1 MRKYIIILFSL
12 FISSLFSQT
21 PSHIVSKKR
30 LLENLK
36 KLSEFGINKNNGND
50 RVAYSDFDI
59 QAREYIIEYLK
70 NLGLKVEVDYAA
82 NIIARKE
89 GANKKLKPIIFGSH
103 IDAVP
108 NGGHYDG
115 PLGVIGGI
123 EALETILDSKIITSH
138 PLELIIFTNEEGG
151 VFGSRAL
158 AGKLS
163 DNALEVKTAS
173 GFTNGE
179 GVDRLGGNQNRIFEV
194 AKSSNDYH
202 AFVELHIE
210 QGNILNKNNIDIGV
224 VTGIVGLKWW
234 DVTITGFANH
244 AGTTPMDERKD
255 PMITAAD
262 FILLVKRIITNVP
275 GSQVGT
281 VGKIEAYP
289 GAPNVIPGKVTLSL
303 EIRDLEE
310 SKIDFLFR
318 EIEKKA
324 KIIASNND
332 TTISFSSIDINA
344 SPALMNKQIQSL
356 IIDAANEL
364 NYSFKKMP
372 SGAGHD
378 AQDMAVIV
386 PSGMIFIPSVDG
398 ISHSPKE
405 FSSEE
410 AVYKGTNILLQTIL
424 KIDKERFNK

>member
-1 MRKYIIILFSL
+1 MKKYTIIFFLLFVYT
-12 FISSLFSQT
+12 LFSQK
-21 PSHIVSKKR
+21 PNYSVSKER
-30 LLENLK
+30 LLRNLK

-50 RVAYSDFDI
+50 RVAYSDYDI
-59 QAREYIIEYLK
+59 QAREYLKEYLK

-82 NIIARKE
+82 NIIARKG

-108 NGGHYDG
+108 NGGHFDG
-115 PLGVIGGI
+115 PLGVIAGI
-123 EALETILDSKIITSH
+123 EALETIFDNKIITSH

-158 AGKLS
+158 AGKLNN
-163 DNALEVKTAS
+163 DALGVKTAS
-173 GFTNGE
+173 GYTNGE
-179 GVDRLGGNQNRIFEV
+179 GVDRLGGNQKRIFEV
-194 AKSSNDYH
+194 IKSSDDYH

-210 QGNILNKNNIDIGV
+210 QGNILNKSNVDIGV

-234 DVTITGFANH
+234 NVVIEGFANH

-262 FILLVKRIITNVP
+262 FILLVRKVISELP
-275 GSQVGT
+275 GNQVGT

-289 GAPNVIPGKVTLSL
+289 GAPNVIPGKVRLSL
-303 EIRDLEE
+303 EIRDLDEN
-310 SKIDFLFR
+310 KIDFLFS

-324 KIIASNND
+324 KMVASKNE

-356 IIDAANEL
+356 IIDSANQL

-378 AQDMAVIV
+378 AQDMAIIV
-386 PSGMIFIPSVDG
+386 PSGMIFIPSIDG

-405 FSSEE
+405 LSSDED
-410 AVYKGTNILLQTIL
+410 VYKGANVLLNTIL
-424 KIDKERFNK
+424 KLDKEKF

>member
-1 MRKYIIILFSL
+1 MRKYIIIIFSL
-12 FISSLFSQT
+12 FIYSLFSQT
-21 PSHIVSKKR
+21 PSHTVSKKR

-59 QAREYIIEYLK
+59 QAREHIIEYLK

-163 DNALEVKTAS
+163 DDALEVKTAS

-194 AKSSNDYH
+194 TKSSNNYH

-234 DVTITGFANH
+234 EVTITGFANH

-262 FILLVKRIITNVP
+262 FILLVKSIITNVP

-289 GAPNVIPGKVTLSL
+289 GAPNVIPGKVKLSL
-303 EIRDLEE
+303 EIRDLKE

-332 TTISFSSIDINA
+332 STISFSSIDINA

-424 KIDKERFNK
+424 KIDKERF

>member
-21 PSHIVSKKR
+21 PSHTVSKKR

-59 QAREYIIEYLK
+59 QAREHIIEYLK

-163 DNALEVKTAS
+163 DDALEVKTAS

-202 AFVELHIE
+202 AFIELHIE

-262 FILLVKRIITNVP
+262 FILLVKSIITNVP

-281 VGKIEAYP
+281 VGKIKAYP

-324 KIIASNND
+324 KIVASNND

-424 KIDKERFNK
+424 KIDKERF

>member
-1 MRKYIIILFSL
+1 MKKYTIIFFLLFVYSL
-12 FISSLFSQT
+12 FGQKPNYT
-21 PSHIVSKKR
+21 VSKER
-30 LLENLK
+30 LLKNLK

-50 RVAYSDFDI
+50 RVAYSDYDI
-59 QAREYIIEYLK
+59 QAREYLKEYMK
-70 NLGLKVEVDYAA
+70 NLGLKVHVDYAA
-82 NIIARKE
+82 NIVARKE
-89 GANKKLKPIIFGSH
+89 GSNKKLRPIIFGSH

-115 PLGVIGGI
+115 ALGVISGI
-123 EALETILDSKIITSH
+123 ETLETILDNKIITSH

-158 AGKLS
+158 AGKLNN
-163 DNALEVKTAS
+163 DALEIKTAS
-173 GFTNGE
+173 GFTNSE
-179 GVDRLGGNQNRIFEV
+179 GVDRLGGNQKRIFEV
-194 AKSSNDYH
+194 TKSSNDYH

-255 PMITAAD
+255 PMIAAAD
-262 FILLVKRIITNVP
+262 FILLVKNIINEIP
-275 GSQVGT
+275 GNQVGT

-289 GAPNVIPGKVTLSL
+289 GAPNVIPGEVKLSL
-303 EIRDLEE
+303 EIRDLDE

-324 KIIASNND
+324 KIIASNNK

-378 AQDMAVIV
+378 AQDMAIIV

-405 FSSEE
+405 FSSDED
-410 AVYKGTNILLQTIL
+410 VYKGANILLNTIL
-424 KIDKERFNK
+424 KLDKKKF

>member
-1 MRKYIIILFSL
+1 MKKHIIIFFSL
-12 FISSLFSQT
+12 LVSSLFSQKPNYT
-21 PSHIVSKKR
+21 VSKER
-30 LLENLK
+30 LLRNLK
-36 KLSEFGINKNNGND
+36 KLSEFGINKNSGND
-50 RVAYSDFDI
+50 RVAYSDYDI
-59 QAREYIIEYLK
+59 QAREYLKEYMK
-70 NLGLKVEVDYAA
+70 NLGLKVHVDYAA
-82 NIIARKE
+82 NIVARKE
-89 GANKKLKPIIFGSH
+89 GSNKKLRPIIFGSH

-115 PLGVIGGI
+115 PLGVISGI
-123 EALETILDSKIITSH
+123 EALETILDNKIITSH

-158 AGKLS
+158 AGKLNN
-163 DNALEVKTAS
+163 DALKVKTAS
-173 GFTNGE
+173 GYTNGD
-179 GVDRLGGNQNRIFEV
+179 GVERLGGNQERIFEV
-194 AKSSNDYH
+194 TKSSNDYH
-202 AFVELHIE
+202 GFIELHIE

-244 AGTTPMDERKD
+244 AGTTPMNERKD
-255 PMITAAD
+255 PMITAAN
-262 FILLVKRIITNVP
+262 FILLVRKVISEIP
-275 GSQVGT
+275 GNQVGT
-281 VGKIEAYP
+281 VGKIEASP
-289 GAPNVIPGKVTLSL
+289 GAPNVIPGKVKLSL
-303 EIRDLEE
+303 EIRDLDEN
-310 SKIDFLFR
+310 KIDFLFS

-324 KIIASNND
+324 KMVASKNE

-356 IIDAANEL
+356 IIDSANQL

-378 AQDMAVIV
+378 AQDMAIIV

-405 FSSEE
+405 FSTDE
-410 AVYKGTNILLQTIL
+410 AVYKGANLLLNTIL
-424 KIDKERFNK
+424 KLDKVKF

>member
-1 MRKYIIILFSL
+1 MRKYITIFFSL
-12 FISSLFSQT
+12 LVSSLFSQKPNYT
-21 PSHIVSKKR
+21 VSKER
-30 LLENLK
+30 LLKNLK
-36 KLSEFGINKNNGND
+36 KLSVFGINKNNGND
-50 RVAYSDFDI
+50 RVAYSDYDV
-59 QAREYIIEYLK
+59 QAREYLKEYMK
-70 NLGLKVEVDYAA
+70 NLGLKVHVDYAA
-82 NIIARKE
+82 NIVARKE
-89 GANKKLKPIIFGSH
+89 GSNKKLRPIIFGSH

-115 PLGVIGGI
+115 PLGVISGI
-123 EALETILDSKIITSH
+123 EALETILDNKIITSH

-158 AGKLS
+158 AGKLNN
-163 DNALEVKTAS
+163 DALEIKTAS

-179 GVDRLGGNQNRIFEV
+179 GVDRLGGNQKRIFEV
-194 AKSSNDYH
+194 TKSSNDYH

-255 PMITAAD
+255 PMIAAAD
-262 FILLVKRIITNVP
+262 FILLVKNIINEIP
-275 GSQVGT
+275 GNQVGT

-289 GAPNVIPGKVTLSL
+289 GAPNVIPGEVKLSL
-303 EIRDLEE
+303 EIRDLDE

-324 KIIASNND
+324 KIIASNSE

-378 AQDMAVIV
+378 AQDMAIIV

-405 FSSEE
+405 FSSDED
-410 AVYKGTNILLQTIL
+410 VYKGANILLNTIL
-424 KIDKERFNK
+424 KLDKKKF

>member
-1 MRKYIIILFSL
+1 MTDLVEI
-12 FISSLFSQT
+12 
-21 PSHIVSKKR
+21 KR
-30 LLENLK
+30 
-36 KLSEFGINKNNGND
+36 EF
-50 RVAYSDFDI
+50 
-59 QAREYIIEYLK
+59 
-70 NLGLKVEVDYAA
+70 
-82 NIIARKE
+82 
-89 GANKKLKPIIFGSH
+89 
-103 IDAVP
+103 
-108 NGGHYDG
+108 
-115 PLGVIGGI
+115 
-123 EALETILDSKIITSH
+123 
-138 PLELIIFTNEEGG
+138 
-151 VFGSRAL
+151 
-158 AGKLS
+158 
-163 DNALEVKTAS
+163 
-173 GFTNGE
+173 
-179 GVDRLGGNQNRIFEV
+179 FEV
-194 AKSSNDYH
+194 TKSSNDYH

-255 PMITAAD
+255 PMIAAAD
-262 FILLVKRIITNVP
+262 FILLVKNIINEIP
-275 GSQVGT
+275 GNQVGT

-289 GAPNVIPGKVTLSL
+289 GAPNVIPGEVKLSL
-303 EIRDLEE
+303 EIRDLDE

-324 KIIASNND
+324 KIIASNNE

-378 AQDMAVIV
+378 AQDMAIIV

-405 FSSEE
+405 FSSDED
-410 AVYKGTNILLQTIL
+410 VYKGANILLNTIL
-424 KIDKERFNK
+424 KLDKKKF

>member
-1 MRKYIIILFSL
+1 MRKYITIFFSL
-12 FISSLFSQT
+12 LVSSLFSQKPNYT
-21 PSHIVSKKR
+21 VSKER
-30 LLENLK
+30 LLKNLK

-50 RVAYSDFDI
+50 RVAYSDYDV
-59 QAREYIIEYLK
+59 QAREYLKEYMK
-70 NLGLKVEVDYAA
+70 NLGLKVHVDYAA

-89 GANKKLKPIIFGSH
+89 GSNKKLRPIIFGSH

-115 PLGVIGGI
+115 PLGVISGI
-123 EALETILDSKIITSH
+123 EALETILDNKIITSH

-158 AGKLS
+158 AGKLNN
-163 DNALEVKTAS
+163 DALEIKTAS

-179 GVDRLGGNQNRIFEV
+179 GVDRLGGNQKRIFEV
-194 AKSSNDYH
+194 TKSSNDYH

-255 PMITAAD
+255 PMIAAAD
-262 FILLVKRIITNVP
+262 FILLVKKIINEIP
-275 GSQVGT
+275 GNQVGT

-289 GAPNVIPGKVTLSL
+289 GAPNVIPGEVKLSL
-303 EIRDLEE
+303 EIRDLDE

-324 KIIASNND
+324 KIIASNNE

-344 SPALMNKQIQSL
+344 SPALMNEQIQSL

-378 AQDMAVIV
+378 AQDMAIIV

-405 FSSEE
+405 FSSDED
-410 AVYKGTNILLQTIL
+410 VYKGANILLNTIIKL
-424 KIDKERFNK
+424 DKKKF

>member
-1 MRKYIIILFSL
+1 M
-12 FISSLFSQT
+12 
-21 PSHIVSKKR
+21 
-30 LLENLK
+30 
-36 KLSEFGINKNNGND
+36 FGINKNNGND
-50 RVAYSDFDI
+50 RVAYSDYDV
-59 QAREYIIEYLK
+59 QAREYLKEYME
-70 NLGLKVEVDYAA
+70 NLGLKVHVDYAA

-89 GANKKLKPIIFGSH
+89 GSNKKLRPIIFGSH

-115 PLGVIGGI
+115 PLGVISGI
-123 EALETILDSKIITSH
+123 EALETILDNKIITSH

-158 AGKLS
+158 AGKLNN
-163 DNALEVKTAS
+163 DALEIKTAS

-179 GVDRLGGNQNRIFEV
+179 GVDRLGGNQKRIFEV
-194 AKSSNDYH
+194 TKSSNDYH

-255 PMITAAD
+255 PMIAAAD
-262 FILLVKRIITNVP
+262 FILLVKNIINEIP
-275 GSQVGT
+275 GNQVGT

-289 GAPNVIPGKVTLSL
+289 GAPNVIPGEVKLSL
-303 EIRDLEE
+303 EIRDLDE

-324 KIIASNND
+324 KIIASNNE

-378 AQDMAVIV
+378 AQDMAIIV

-405 FSSEE
+405 FSSDED
-410 AVYKGTNILLQTIL
+410 VYKGANILLNTIL
-424 KIDKERFNK
+424 KLDKKKF

>member
-1 MRKYIIILFSL
+1 MKKYTIIFFLLFVY
-12 FISSLFSQT
+12 SLFSQK
-21 PSHIVSKKR
+21 PNYSVSKER
-30 LLENLK
+30 LLRNLK

-50 RVAYSDFDI
+50 RVAYSDYDI
-59 QAREYIIEYLK
+59 QAREYLKEYLK

-108 NGGHYDG
+108 NGGHFDG
-115 PLGVIGGI
+115 PLGVIAGI
-123 EALETILDSKIITSH
+123 EALETIFDNKIITSH

-158 AGKLS
+158 AGKLNN
-163 DNALEVKTAS
+163 DALGVKAAS
-173 GFTNGE
+173 GYTNGE
-179 GVDRLGGNQNRIFEV
+179 GVDRLGGNQKRIFEV
-194 AKSSNDYH
+194 IKSSDDYH

-210 QGNILNKNNIDIGV
+210 QGNILNKSNVDIGV

-234 DVTITGFANH
+234 DVVIEGFANH

-262 FILLVKRIITNVP
+262 FILLVREVISELP
-275 GSQVGT
+275 GNQVGT

-289 GAPNVIPGKVTLSL
+289 GAPNVIPGKVKLSL
-303 EIRDLEE
+303 EIRDLDEN
-310 SKIDFLFR
+310 KIDFLFS

-324 KIIASNND
+324 KMVASKNE

-356 IIDAANEL
+356 IIDSANQL

-378 AQDMAVIV
+378 AQDMAIIV
-386 PSGMIFIPSVDG
+386 PSGMIFIPSIDG

-405 FSSEE
+405 LSSDED
-410 AVYKGTNILLQTIL
+410 VYKGANVLLNTIL
-424 KIDKERFNK
+424 KLDKEKF

>member
-1 MRKYIIILFSL
+1 MKKYITIFFSL
-12 FISSLFSQT
+12 LVSSLFSQKPNYT
-21 PSHIVSKKR
+21 VSKER
-30 LLENLK
+30 LLKNLK
-36 KLSEFGINKNNGND
+36 KLSVFGINKNNGND
-50 RVAYSDFDI
+50 RVAYSDYDV
-59 QAREYIIEYLK
+59 QAREYLKEYMK
-70 NLGLKVEVDYAA
+70 NLGLKVHVDYAA

-89 GANKKLKPIIFGSH
+89 GSNKKLRPIIFGSH

-115 PLGVIGGI
+115 PLGVISGI
-123 EALETILDSKIITSH
+123 EALETILDNKIITSH

-158 AGKLS
+158 AGKLNN
-163 DNALEVKTAS
+163 DALEIKTAS

-179 GVDRLGGNQNRIFEV
+179 GVDRLGGNQKRIFEV
-194 AKSSNDYH
+194 TKSSNDYH

-255 PMITAAD
+255 PMIAAAD
-262 FILLVKRIITNVP
+262 FILLVKNIINEIP
-275 GSQVGT
+275 GNQVGT

-289 GAPNVIPGKVTLSL
+289 GAPNVIPGEVKLSL
-303 EIRDLEE
+303 EIRDLDE

-324 KIIASNND
+324 KIIASNNE

-378 AQDMAVIV
+378 AQDMAIIV

-405 FSSEE
+405 FSSDED
-410 AVYKGTNILLQTIL
+410 VYKGANILLNTIL
-424 KIDKERFNK
+424 KLDKKKF

>member
-1 MRKYIIILFSL
+1 MRKYITIFFSL
-12 FISSLFSQT
+12 LVSSLFSQKPNYT
-21 PSHIVSKKR
+21 VSKER
-30 LLENLK
+30 LLKNLK

-50 RVAYSDFDI
+50 RVAYSDYDI
-59 QAREYIIEYLK
+59 QAREYLKGYMK
-70 NLGLKVEVDYAA
+70 NLGLKVHVDYAA

-89 GANKKLKPIIFGSH
+89 GSNKKLRPIIFGSH

-115 PLGVIGGI
+115 PLGVISGI
-123 EALETILDSKIITSH
+123 EALETILDNKIITSH

-158 AGKLS
+158 AGKLNN
-163 DNALEVKTAS
+163 DALEIKTAS

-179 GVDRLGGNQNRIFEV
+179 GVDRLGGNQKRIFEV
-194 AKSSNDYH
+194 TKSSNDYH

-255 PMITAAD
+255 PMIAAAD
-262 FILLVKRIITNVP
+262 FILLVKNIINEIP
-275 GSQVGT
+275 GNQVGT

-289 GAPNVIPGKVTLSL
+289 GAPNVIPGEVKLSL
-303 EIRDLEE
+303 EIRDLDE

-324 KIIASNND
+324 KIIASNNE

-378 AQDMAVIV
+378 AQDMAIIV

-405 FSSEE
+405 FSSDED
-410 AVYKGTNILLQTIL
+410 VYKGANILLNTIL
-424 KIDKERFNK
+424 KLDKKKF

>member
-1 MRKYIIILFSL
+1 MKKFIIVVIAFMSNSIL
-12 FISSLFSQT
+12 SQGQKMT
-21 PSHIVSKKR
+21 VSKVRLSDNLKR
-30 LLENLK
+30 LK
-36 KLSEFGINKNNGND
+36 VYGINEMNGND
-50 RVAYSDFDI
+50 RVAYSDYDI
-59 QAREYIIEYLK
+59 QAREYLKSYLK
-70 NLGLKVEVDYAA
+70 NLGLSVEVDYAA

-89 GANKKLKPIIFGSH
+89 GTNKKLRPIAFGSH

-123 EALETILDSKIITSH
+123 EVLETIIEDKIINSH

-158 AGKLS
+158 AGKLNY
-163 DNALEVKTAS
+163 DALEVKTAS

-179 GVDRLGGNQNRIFEV
+179 GVDRLGGDQRKIFDV
-194 AKSSNDYH
+194 IKSSNDYH

-210 QGNILNKNNIDIGV
+210 QGNILNKNVVDIGV

-234 DVTITGFANH
+234 DVTIEGFANH
-244 AGTTPMDERKD
+244 AGTTPMGERKD

-262 FILLVKRIITNVP
+262 FILLVKNVINEIP
-275 GSQVGT
+275 GNQVGT
-281 VGKIEAYP
+281 VGKIEAFP
-289 GAPNVIPGKVTLSL
+289 GAPNVIPGKVKLSL
-303 EIRDLEE
+303 EIRDLDEN
-310 SKIDFLFR
+310 KIDFLFN
-318 EIEKKA
+318 EIRKRARIVALENET
-324 KIIASNND
+324 I
-332 TTISFSSIDINA
+332 ISFSSIEINA
-344 SPALMNKQIQSL
+344 SPALMDDKIQAL

-378 AQDMAVIV
+378 AQDMAIIV

-405 FSSEE
+405 FSSDE
-410 AVYKGTNILLQTIL
+410 AVYKGTNILLNTIL
-424 KIDKERFNK
+424 KLDKKKF

>member
-1 MRKYIIILFSL
+1 MRKYITIFFLL
-12 FISSLFSQT
+12 LVSSLFSQKPNYT
-21 PSHIVSKKR
+21 VSKER
-30 LLENLK
+30 LLKNLK
-36 KLSEFGINKNNGND
+36 KLSVFGINKNNGND
-50 RVAYSDFDI
+50 RVAYSDYDV
-59 QAREYIIEYLK
+59 QAREYLKEYMK
-70 NLGLKVEVDYAA
+70 NLGLKVHVDYAA

-89 GANKKLKPIIFGSH
+89 GSNKKLRPIIFGSH

-115 PLGVIGGI
+115 PLGVISGI
-123 EALETILDSKIITSH
+123 EALETILDNKIITSH

-158 AGKLS
+158 AGKLNN
-163 DNALEVKTAS
+163 DALEIKTAS

-179 GVDRLGGNQNRIFEV
+179 GVDRLGGNQKRIFEV
-194 AKSSNDYH
+194 TKSSNDYH

-255 PMITAAD
+255 PMIAAAD
-262 FILLVKRIITNVP
+262 FILLVKNIINEIP
-275 GSQVGT
+275 GNQVGT

-289 GAPNVIPGKVTLSL
+289 GAPNVIPGEVKLSL
-303 EIRDLEE
+303 EIRDLDE

-324 KIIASNND
+324 KIIASNNE

-378 AQDMAVIV
+378 AQDMAIIV

-405 FSSEE
+405 FSSDED
-410 AVYKGTNILLQTIL
+410 VYKGANILLNTIL
-424 KIDKERFNK
+424 KLDKKKF

>member
-1 MRKYIIILFSL
+1 MKKYTIIFFSL
-12 FISSLFSQT
+12 FVYSLFCQKPNYT
-21 PSHIVSKKR
+21 VSKER
-30 LLENLK
+30 LLKNLK

-50 RVAYSDFDI
+50 RVAFSDFDI
-59 QAREYIIEYLK
+59 QAREYLKEYMK
-70 NLGLKVEVDYAA
+70 NLGLKVHVDYAA

-89 GANKKLKPIIFGSH
+89 GSNKKLKPIIFGSH

-115 PLGVIGGI
+115 PLGVISGI
-123 EALETILDSKIITSH
+123 EALETILDNEIITSH
-138 PLELIIFTNEEGG
+138 PLELIVFTNEEGG

-158 AGKLS
+158 AGKLNN
-163 DNALEVKTAS
+163 DALEIKTAS

-179 GVDRLGGNQNRIFEV
+179 GVDRLGGNQKRIFEV
-194 AKSSNDYH
+194 TKSSNDYH

-255 PMITAAD
+255 PMIAAAD
-262 FILLVKRIITNVP
+262 FILLVKNIINEIP
-275 GSQVGT
+275 GNQVGT

-289 GAPNVIPGKVTLSL
+289 GAPNVIPGEVKLSL
-303 EIRDLEE
+303 EIRDLDE

-324 KIIASNND
+324 KIIASNNE

-378 AQDMAVIV
+378 AQDMAIIV

-405 FSSEE
+405 FSSDED
-410 AVYKGTNILLQTIL
+410 VYKGANILLNTIL
-424 KIDKERFNK
+424 KLDKKKF

>member
-1 MRKYIIILFSL
+1 MKKYTIIFFLLFVY
-12 FISSLFSQT
+12 SLFSQK
-21 PSHIVSKKR
+21 PNYSVSKER
-30 LLENLK
+30 LLRNLK

-50 RVAYSDFDI
+50 RVAYSDYDI
-59 QAREYIIEYLK
+59 QAREHLKEYLK

-108 NGGHYDG
+108 NGGHFDG
-115 PLGVIGGI
+115 PLGVIAGI
-123 EALETILDSKIITSH
+123 EALETIFDNKIITSH

-158 AGKLS
+158 AGKLNN
-163 DNALEVKTAS
+163 DALGVKTAS

-179 GVDRLGGNQNRIFEV
+179 GVDRLGGNQKRIFEV
-194 AKSSNDYH
+194 IKSSDDYH

-210 QGNILNKNNIDIGV
+210 QGNILNKSNVDIGV

-234 DVTITGFANH
+234 DVVIEGFANH

-262 FILLVKRIITNVP
+262 FILLVREVISELP
-275 GSQVGT
+275 GNQVGT

-289 GAPNVIPGKVTLSL
+289 GAPNVIPGKVKLSL
-303 EIRDLEE
+303 EIRDLDEN
-310 SKIDFLFR
+310 KIDFLFS

-324 KIIASNND
+324 KMVASKNE

-356 IIDAANEL
+356 IIDSANQL

-378 AQDMAVIV
+378 AQDMAIIV
-386 PSGMIFIPSVDG
+386 PSGMIFIPSIDG

-405 FSSEE
+405 LSSDED
-410 AVYKGTNILLQTIL
+410 VYKGANVLLNTIL
-424 KIDKERFNK
+424 KLDKEKF

>member
-1 MRKYIIILFSL
+1 MRKYITIFFSL
-12 FISSLFSQT
+12 LVSSLFSQKPNYT
-21 PSHIVSKKR
+21 VSKER
-30 LLENLK
+30 LLKNLK

-50 RVAYSDFDI
+50 RVAYSDYDI
-59 QAREYIIEYLK
+59 QAREYIKEYIK

-89 GANKKLKPIIFGSH
+89 GSNKKLKPIIFGSH

-123 EALETILDSKIITSH
+123 EALETILDNKIITSH

-158 AGKLS
+158 AGKLNT
-163 DNALEVKTAS
+163 DALEVKTAS

-179 GVDRLGGNQNRIFEV
+179 GVDRLGGNQKRIFEV
-194 AKSSNDYH
+194 TKSSNDYH

-210 QGNILNKNNIDIGV
+210 QGNILNKNHIDIGV

-255 PMITAAD
+255 PMIAAAD
-262 FILLVKRIITNVP
+262 FILLVKNIINEIP
-275 GSQVGT
+275 GNQVGT

-289 GAPNVIPGKVTLSL
+289 GAPNVIPGEVRLSL
-303 EIRDLEE
+303 EIRDLDE

-324 KIIASNND
+324 KIIASNNE

-378 AQDMAVIV
+378 AQDMAIIV

-405 FSSEE
+405 FSSDED
-410 AVYKGTNILLQTIL
+410 VYKGANILLNTIL
-424 KIDKERFNK
+424 KLDKKKF

>member
-1 MRKYIIILFSL
+1 MKKYTIIFFLLFVYSL
-12 FISSLFSQT
+12 FGQKPNYT
-21 PSHIVSKKR
+21 VSKER
-30 LLENLK
+30 LLKNLK

-50 RVAYSDFDI
+50 RVAYSDYDI
-59 QAREYIIEYLK
+59 QAREYLKEYMK
-70 NLGLKVEVDYAA
+70 NLGLKVHVDYAA
-82 NIIARKE
+82 NIVARKE
-89 GANKKLKPIIFGSH
+89 GSNKKLRPIIFGSH

-115 PLGVIGGI
+115 ALGVISGI
-123 EALETILDSKIITSH
+123 ETLETILDNKIITSH

-158 AGKLS
+158 AGKLNN
-163 DNALEVKTAS
+163 DALEIKTAS
-173 GFTNGE
+173 GFTNSE
-179 GVDRLGGNQNRIFEV
+179 GVDRLGGNQKRIFEV
-194 AKSSNDYH
+194 TKSSNDYH

-255 PMITAAD
+255 PMIAAAD
-262 FILLVKRIITNVP
+262 FILLVKNIINEIP
-275 GSQVGT
+275 GNQVGT

-289 GAPNVIPGKVTLSL
+289 GAPNVIPGEVKLSL
-303 EIRDLEE
+303 EIRDLDE

-324 KIIASNND
+324 KIIASNNE

-378 AQDMAVIV
+378 AQDMAIIV

-405 FSSEE
+405 FSSDED
-410 AVYKGTNILLQTIL
+410 VYKGANILLNTIL
-424 KIDKERFNK
+424 KLDKKKF

>member
-1 MRKYIIILFSL
+1 MRKYIIIFFS
-12 FISSLFSQT
+12 FFVSSLFCQKPNYT
-21 PSHIVSKKR
+21 VSKER
-30 LLENLK
+30 LLKNLK

-50 RVAYSDFDI
+50 RVAYSDYDI
-59 QAREYIIEYLK
+59 QARKYIKEYMK
-70 NLGLKVEVDYAA
+70 NLGLKVKVDYAA
-82 NIIARKE
+82 NIVARKE
-89 GANKKLKPIIFGSH
+89 GANKKLKPIAFGSH

-123 EALETILDSKIITSH
+123 EALETILDNKIITSH

-158 AGKLS
+158 AGKLNN
-163 DNALEVKTAS
+163 DALEVKTAS

-179 GVDRLGGNQNRIFEV
+179 GVDRLGGDQRKVFDII
-194 AKSSNDYH
+194 KSSNDYH

-210 QGNILNKNNIDIGV
+210 QGNILNKSNIDIGV

-234 DVTITGFANH
+234 DVTIEGFANH
-244 AGTTPMDERKD
+244 AGTTPMDERID
-255 PMITAAD
+255 PMITAAN
-262 FILLVKRIITNVP
+262 FILLVKNIINETP
-275 GSQVGT
+275 GNQVGT
-281 VGKIEAYP
+281 VGKIEAFP
-289 GAPNVIPGKVTLSL
+289 GAPNVIPGRVKLSL
-303 EIRDLEE
+303 EIRDLDE
-310 SKIDFLFR
+310 SKIDFLFN
-318 EIEKKA
+318 EIEKEA
-324 KIIASNND
+324 KIIALENETS
-332 TTISFSSIDINA
+332 ISFSSININA
-344 SPALMNKQIQSL
+344 SPALMDNQIQTL

-378 AQDMAVIV
+378 AQDMAIIA

-405 FSSEE
+405 FSSDE
-410 AVYKGTNILLQTIL
+410 AVYKGTNILLNTIL
-424 KIDKERFNK
+424 KLDKEKL

>member
-1 MRKYIIILFSL
+1 MKKYTIIFFLLFVY
-12 FISSLFSQT
+12 SLFSQEPNYT
-21 PSHIVSKKR
+21 VSKER
-30 LLENLK
+30 LLKNLK
-36 KLSEFGINKNNGND
+36 KLSVFGINKNNGND
-50 RVAYSDFDI
+50 RVAYSDYDV
-59 QAREYIIEYLK
+59 QAREYLKEYME
-70 NLGLKVEVDYAA
+70 NLGLKVHVDYAA

-89 GANKKLKPIIFGSH
+89 GSNKKLRPIIFGSH

-115 PLGVIGGI
+115 PLGVISGI
-123 EALETILDSKIITSH
+123 EALETILDNKIITSH

-158 AGKLS
+158 AGKLNN
-163 DNALEVKTAS
+163 DVLEIKTAS

-179 GVDRLGGNQNRIFEV
+179 GVDRLGGNQKRIFEV
-194 AKSSNDYH
+194 TKSSNDYH

-244 AGTTPMDERKD
+244 AGTTPMGERKD
-255 PMITAAD
+255 PMIAAAD
-262 FILLVKRIITNVP
+262 FILLVKNIINEIP
-275 GSQVGT
+275 GNQVGT
-281 VGKIEAYP
+281 VGKIQAYP
-289 GAPNVIPGKVTLSL
+289 GAPNVIPGEVKLSL
-303 EIRDLEE
+303 EIRDLDE

-324 KIIASNND
+324 KIIASNNE

-378 AQDMAVIV
+378 AQDMAIIV

-405 FSSEE
+405 FSSDED
-410 AVYKGTNILLQTIL
+410 VYKGANILLNTIL
-424 KIDKERFNK
+424 KLDKKKF

>member
-1 MRKYIIILFSL
+1 MKKFIIVVIAFMGNSIL
-12 FISSLFSQT
+12 SQGQKMT
-21 PSHIVSKKR
+21 VSKVRLSDNLKR
-30 LLENLK
+30 LRVY
-36 KLSEFGINKNNGND
+36 GINEMNGND
-50 RVAYSDFDI
+50 RVAYSDYDI
-59 QAREYIIEYLK
+59 QAREYLKGYLK
-70 NLGLKVEVDYAA
+70 NLGLTVKVDYAA

-89 GANKKLKPIIFGSH
+89 GADKKLKPIIFGSH

-123 EALETILDSKIITSH
+123 EALETILDNKIITSH

-158 AGKLS
+158 AGKLN
-163 DNALEVKTAS
+163 DDALEVKTAS

-179 GVDRLGGNQNRIFEV
+179 GVDRLGGDQRKIFDV
-194 AKSSNDYH
+194 VKSSNDYH

-255 PMITAAD
+255 PMIAAAD
-262 FILLVKRIITNVP
+262 FILLVKNIINEIP
-275 GSQVGT
+275 GNQVGT
-281 VGKIEAYP
+281 VGKIEAFP
-289 GAPNVIPGKVTLSL
+289 GAPNVIPGKVKLSL
-303 EIRDLEE
+303 EIRDLDEN
-310 SKIDFLFR
+310 KIDFLFN
-318 EIEKKA
+318 EIEKRA
-324 KIIASNND
+324 KIIALENE
-332 TTISFSSIDINA
+332 TIISFSSIDINA
-344 SPALMNKQIQSL
+344 SPALMDDQIQAL

-378 AQDMAVIV
+378 AQDMAIIV

-405 FSSEE
+405 FSSDE
-410 AVYKGTNILLQTIL
+410 AVYKGTNILLNTIL
-424 KIDKERFNK
+424 KLDKEKF

>member
-1 MRKYIIILFSL
+1 MKKYTIIFFLLFVY
-12 FISSLFSQT
+12 SLFSQE
-21 PSHIVSKKR
+21 PNYSVSKER
-30 LLENLK
+30 LLRNLK

-50 RVAYSDFDI
+50 RVAYSDYDI
-59 QAREYIIEYLK
+59 QAREYLKEYLK

-108 NGGHYDG
+108 NGGHFDG
-115 PLGVIGGI
+115 PLGVIAGI

-158 AGKLS
+158 AGKLNN
-163 DNALEVKTAS
+163 DALGVKTAS
-173 GFTNGE
+173 GYTNGE
-179 GVDRLGGNQNRIFEV
+179 GVDRLGGNQKRIFEV
-194 AKSSNDYH
+194 IKSSDDYH

-210 QGNILNKNNIDIGV
+210 QGNILNKSNVDIGV

-234 DVTITGFANH
+234 DVVIEGFANH

-262 FILLVKRIITNVP
+262 FILLVRKVISELP
-275 GSQVGT
+275 GNQVGT

-289 GAPNVIPGKVTLSL
+289 GAPNVIPGKVRLSL
-303 EIRDLEE
+303 EIRDLDEN
-310 SKIDFLFR
+310 KIDFLFS

-324 KIIASNND
+324 KMVASKNE

-356 IIDAANEL
+356 IIDSANQL

-378 AQDMAVIV
+378 AQDMAIIV
-386 PSGMIFIPSVDG
+386 PSGMIFIPSIDG

-405 FSSEE
+405 LSSDED
-410 AVYKGTNILLQTIL
+410 VYKGANVLLNTIL
-424 KIDKERFNK
+424 KLDEEKF

>member
-1 MRKYIIILFSL
+1 MRKYIIIFFS
-12 FISSLFSQT
+12 FFVSSLFSQKPNYT
-21 PSHIVSKKR
+21 VSKER
-30 LLENLK
+30 LLRNLK

-50 RVAYSDFDI
+50 RVAYSDYDI
-59 QAREYIIEYLK
+59 QARGYLMEYMQ
-70 NLGLKVEVDYAA
+70 NLGLKVHVDYAA

-89 GANKKLKPIIFGSH
+89 GSNKKLRPIIFGSH

-115 PLGVIGGI
+115 PLGVISGI
-123 EALETILDSKIITSH
+123 EALETILDNKIITSH

-158 AGKLS
+158 AGKLNN
-163 DNALEVKTAS
+163 DALEIKTAS

-179 GVDRLGGNQNRIFEV
+179 GVDRLGGNQKRIFEV
-194 AKSSNDYH
+194 TKSSNDYH

-255 PMITAAD
+255 PMIAAAD
-262 FILLVKRIITNVP
+262 FILLVKNIINEIP
-275 GSQVGT
+275 GNQVGT

-289 GAPNVIPGKVTLSL
+289 GAPNVIPGEVKLSL
-303 EIRDLEE
+303 EIRDLDE

-324 KIIASNND
+324 KIIASNNE

-378 AQDMAVIV
+378 AQDMAIIV

-405 FSSEE
+405 FSSDED
-410 AVYKGTNILLQTIL
+410 VYKGANILLNTIL
-424 KIDKERFNK
+424 KLDKKKF

>member
-1 MRKYIIILFSL
+1 MRKYITIFFSL
-12 FISSLFSQT
+12 LVSSLFSQKPNYT
-21 PSHIVSKKR
+21 VSKER
-30 LLENLK
+30 LLKNLK
-36 KLSEFGINKNNGND
+36 KLSVFGINKNNGND
-50 RVAYSDFDI
+50 RVAYSDYDV
-59 QAREYIIEYLK
+59 QAREYLKEYMK
-70 NLGLKVEVDYAA
+70 NIGLKVHVDYAA

-89 GANKKLKPIIFGSH
+89 GSNKKLRPIIFGSH

-115 PLGVIGGI
+115 PLGVISGI
-123 EALETILDSKIITSH
+123 EALETILDNKIITSH
-138 PLELIIFTNEEGG
+138 PLELMIFTNEEGG

-158 AGKLS
+158 AGKLNN
-163 DNALEVKTAS
+163 DALEIKTAS

-179 GVDRLGGNQNRIFEV
+179 GVDRLGGNQKRIFEV
-194 AKSSNDYH
+194 TKSSNDYH

-255 PMITAAD
+255 PMIAAAD
-262 FILLVKRIITNVP
+262 FILLVKNIINEIP
-275 GSQVGT
+275 GNQVGT
-281 VGKIEAYP
+281 VGKIEAFP
-289 GAPNVIPGKVTLSL
+289 GAPNVIPGEVKLSL
-303 EIRDLEE
+303 EIRDLDE
-310 SKIDFLFR
+310 SKIDFLFT

-324 KIIASNND
+324 KIIASNNE

-378 AQDMAVIV
+378 AQDMAIIV

-405 FSSEE
+405 FSSDED
-410 AVYKGTNILLQTIL
+410 VYKGANILLNTIL
-424 KIDKERFNK
+424 KLDKKKF

>member
-1 MRKYIIILFSL
+1 MRKYITIFFSL
-12 FISSLFSQT
+12 LVSSLFSQKPNYT
-21 PSHIVSKKR
+21 VSKER
-30 LLENLK
+30 LLKNLK
-36 KLSEFGINKNNGND
+36 KLSVFGINKNNGND
-50 RVAYSDFDI
+50 RVAYSDYDV
-59 QAREYIIEYLK
+59 QAREYLKEYME
-70 NLGLKVEVDYAA
+70 NLGLKVHVDYAA

-89 GANKKLKPIIFGSH
+89 GSNKKLRPIIFGSH

-115 PLGVIGGI
+115 PLGVISGI
-123 EALETILDSKIITSH
+123 EALETILDNKIITSH

-158 AGKLS
+158 AGKLNN
-163 DNALEVKTAS
+163 DALEIKTAS

-179 GVDRLGGNQNRIFEV
+179 GVDRLGGNQKRIFEV
-194 AKSSNDYH
+194 TKSSNDYH

-255 PMITAAD
+255 PMIAAAD
-262 FILLVKRIITNVP
+262 FILLVKNIINEIP
-275 GSQVGT
+275 GNQVGT

-289 GAPNVIPGKVTLSL
+289 GAPNVIPGEVKLSL
-303 EIRDLEE
+303 EIRDLDE

-324 KIIASNND
+324 KIIASNNE

-378 AQDMAVIV
+378 AQDMAIIV

-405 FSSEE
+405 FSSDED
-410 AVYKGTNILLQTIL
+410 VYKGANILLNTIL
-424 KIDKERFNK
+424 KLDKKKF

>member
-1 MRKYIIILFSL
+1 MKKFIIVVIAFMGNSIL
-12 FISSLFSQT
+12 SQGQKMT
-21 PSHIVSKKR
+21 VSKVRLSDNLKR
-30 LLENLK
+30 LRVY
-36 KLSEFGINKNNGND
+36 GINEMNGND
-50 RVAYSDFDI
+50 RVAYSDYDI
-59 QAREYIIEYLK
+59 QAREYLKGYLK
-70 NLGLKVEVDYAA
+70 NLGLTVEVDYAA

-89 GANKKLKPIIFGSH
+89 GADKKLKPIIFGSH

-123 EALETILDSKIITSH
+123 EALETILDNKIITSH

-158 AGKLS
+158 AGKLN
-163 DNALEVKTAS
+163 DDALEVKTAS

-179 GVDRLGGNQNRIFEV
+179 GVDRLGGDQRKIFDV
-194 AKSSNDYH
+194 VKSSNDYH

-255 PMITAAD
+255 PMIAAAD
-262 FILLVKRIITNVP
+262 FILLVKNIINEIP
-275 GSQVGT
+275 GNQVGT
-281 VGKIEAYP
+281 VGKIEAFP
-289 GAPNVIPGKVTLSL
+289 GAPNVIPGKVKLSL
-303 EIRDLEE
+303 EIRDLDEN
-310 SKIDFLFR
+310 KIDFLFN
-318 EIEKKA
+318 EIEKRA
-324 KIIASNND
+324 KLIALENE
-332 TTISFSSIDINA
+332 TIISFSSIDINA
-344 SPALMNKQIQSL
+344 SPALMDDQIQAL

-378 AQDMAVIV
+378 AQDMAIIV

-405 FSSEE
+405 FSSDE
-410 AVYKGTNILLQTIL
+410 AVYKGTNILLNTIL
-424 KIDKERFNK
+424 KLDKEKF

>member
-1 MRKYIIILFSL
+1 MKKYTIIFFLLFVYSL
-12 FISSLFSQT
+12 FGQKPNYT
-21 PSHIVSKKR
+21 VSKER
-30 LLENLK
+30 LLKNLK

-50 RVAYSDFDI
+50 RVAYSDYDI
-59 QAREYIIEYLK
+59 QAREYLKKYMK
-70 NLGLKVEVDYAA
+70 NLGLKVHVDYAA
-82 NIIARKE
+82 NIVARKE
-89 GANKKLKPIIFGSH
+89 GSNKKLRPIIFGSH

-115 PLGVIGGI
+115 PLGVISGI
-123 EALETILDSKIITSH
+123 ETLETILDNKIITSH

-158 AGKLS
+158 AGKLNT
-163 DNALEVKTAS
+163 DALEIKTAS
-173 GFTNGE
+173 GFTNSE
-179 GVDRLGGNQNRIFEV
+179 GVDRLGGNQKRIFEV
-194 AKSSNDYH
+194 TKSSNDYH

-255 PMITAAD
+255 PMIAAAD
-262 FILLVKRIITNVP
+262 FILLVKNIINEIP
-275 GSQVGT
+275 GNQVGT

-289 GAPNVIPGKVTLSL
+289 GAPNVIPGEVKLSL
-303 EIRDLEE
+303 EIRDLDE

-324 KIIASNND
+324 KIIASNNK

-378 AQDMAVIV
+378 AQDMAIIV

-405 FSSEE
+405 FSSDED
-410 AVYKGTNILLQTIL
+410 VYKGANILLNTIL
-424 KIDKERFNK
+424 KLDKKKF

>member
-1 MRKYIIILFSL
+1 MRKYITIFFLL
-12 FISSLFSQT
+12 LVSSLFSQKPNYT
-21 PSHIVSKKR
+21 VSKER
-30 LLENLK
+30 LLKNLK
-36 KLSEFGINKNNGND
+36 KLSVFGINKNNGND
-50 RVAYSDFDI
+50 RVAFSDFDI
-59 QAREYIIEYLK
+59 QAREYLKEYMK
-70 NLGLKVEVDYAA
+70 NLGLKVHVDYAA

-89 GANKKLKPIIFGSH
+89 GSNKKLRPIIFGSH

-115 PLGVIGGI
+115 PLGVISGI
-123 EALETILDSKIITSH
+123 EALETILDNEIITSH
-138 PLELIIFTNEEGG
+138 PLELIVFTNEEGG

-158 AGKLS
+158 AGKLNN
-163 DNALEVKTAS
+163 DALEIKTAS

-179 GVDRLGGNQNRIFEV
+179 GVDRLGGNQKRIFEV
-194 AKSSNDYH
+194 TKSSNDYH

-255 PMITAAD
+255 PMIAAAD
-262 FILLVKRIITNVP
+262 FILLVKNIINEIP
-275 GSQVGT
+275 GNQVGT

-289 GAPNVIPGKVTLSL
+289 GAPNVIPGEVKLSL
-303 EIRDLEE
+303 EIRDLDE

-324 KIIASNND
+324 KIIASNNE

-378 AQDMAVIV
+378 AQDMAIIV

-405 FSSEE
+405 FSSDED
-410 AVYKGTNILLQTIL
+410 VYKGANILLNTIL
-424 KIDKERFNK
+424 KLDKKKF

>member
-1 MRKYIIILFSL
+1 MKKYTIIFFLLFVYT
-12 FISSLFSQT
+12 LFSQK
-21 PSHIVSKKR
+21 PNYSVSKER
-30 LLENLK
+30 LLRNLK

-50 RVAYSDFDI
+50 RVAYSDYDI
-59 QAREYIIEYLK
+59 QAREYLKEYLK

-108 NGGHYDG
+108 NGGHFDG
-115 PLGVIGGI
+115 PLGVIAGI
-123 EALETILDSKIITSH
+123 EALETIFDNKIITSH

-158 AGKLS
+158 AGKLNN
-163 DNALEVKTAS
+163 DALGVKTAS
-173 GFTNGE
+173 GYTNGE
-179 GVDRLGGNQNRIFEV
+179 GVDRLGGNQKRIFEV
-194 AKSSNDYH
+194 IKSSDDYH

-210 QGNILNKNNIDIGV
+210 QGNILNKSNVDIGV

-234 DVTITGFANH
+234 DVVIEGFANH

-262 FILLVKRIITNVP
+262 FILLVRKVISELP
-275 GSQVGT
+275 GNQVGT

-289 GAPNVIPGKVTLSL
+289 GAPNVIPGKVKLSL
-303 EIRDLEE
+303 EIRDLDEN
-310 SKIDFLFR
+310 KIDFLFS

-324 KIIASNND
+324 KMVASKNE

-356 IIDAANEL
+356 IIDSANQL

-378 AQDMAVIV
+378 AQDMAIIV
-386 PSGMIFIPSVDG
+386 PSGMIFIPSIDG

-405 FSSEE
+405 LSSDED
-410 AVYKGTNILLQTIL
+410 VYKGANVLLNTIL
-424 KIDKERFNK
+424 KLDKEKF

>member
-1 MRKYIIILFSL
+1 MRKYITIFFSL
-12 FISSLFSQT
+12 LVSSLFSQKPNYT
-21 PSHIVSKKR
+21 VSKER
-30 LLENLK
+30 LLKNLK

-50 RVAYSDFDI
+50 RVAYSDYDV
-59 QAREYIIEYLK
+59 QAREYLKEYMK
-70 NLGLKVEVDYAA
+70 NLGLKVHVDYAA

-89 GANKKLKPIIFGSH
+89 GSNKKLRPIIFGSH

-115 PLGVIGGI
+115 PLGVISGI
-123 EALETILDSKIITSH
+123 EALETILDNKIITSH

-158 AGKLS
+158 AGKLNN
-163 DNALEVKTAS
+163 DALEIKTAS

-179 GVDRLGGNQNRIFEV
+179 GVDKLGGNQKRIFEV
-194 AKSSNDYH
+194 TKSSNDYH

-255 PMITAAD
+255 PMIAAAD
-262 FILLVKRIITNVP
+262 FILLVKKIINEIP
-275 GSQVGT
+275 GNQVGT

-289 GAPNVIPGKVTLSL
+289 GAPNVIPGEVKLSL
-303 EIRDLEE
+303 EIRDLDE

-324 KIIASNND
+324 KIIASNNE

-344 SPALMNKQIQSL
+344 SPALMNEQIQSL

-378 AQDMAVIV
+378 AQDMAIIV

-405 FSSEE
+405 FSSDED
-410 AVYKGTNILLQTIL
+410 VYKGANILLNTIIKL
-424 KIDKERFNK
+424 DKKKF

>member
-1 MRKYIIILFSL
+1 MRKHIIIFFS
-12 FISSLFSQT
+12 FFVSSLFSQKPNYT
-21 PSHIVSKKR
+21 VSKER
-30 LLENLK
+30 LLKNLK

-50 RVAYSDFDI
+50 RVAYSDYDI
-59 QAREYIIEYLK
+59 QAREYLKEYMK

-82 NIIARKE
+82 NIIGRKE
-89 GANKKLKPIIFGSH
+89 GANKELKPIIFGSH

-123 EALETILDSKIITSH
+123 EALETILDNKIITSH

-158 AGKLS
+158 VGKLN
-163 DNALEVKTAS
+163 DDALEVKTAS
-173 GFTNGE
+173 GFRNGE
-179 GVDRLGGNQNRIFEV
+179 GVDRLGGNKGRIFEV
-194 AKSSNDYH
+194 TKSSNDYH

-210 QGNILNKNNIDIGV
+210 QGNVLNKSNIDIGV

-234 DVTITGFANH
+234 DVTIEGFANH
-244 AGTTPMDERKD
+244 AGTTPMDVRKD

-262 FILLVKRIITNVP
+262 FILLVKNVITQIP
-275 GSQVGT
+275 GNQVGT
-281 VGKIEAYP
+281 VGKIKAYP
-289 GAPNVIPGKVTLSL
+289 GAPNVIPGKVKLSL
-303 EIRDLEE
+303 EIRDLDE

-324 KIIASNND
+324 QKIALENE

-344 SPALMNKQIQSL
+344 SPALMNKQIQGL
-356 IIDAANEL
+356 IIDATNEL

-378 AQDMAVIV
+378 AQDMAIIV

-405 FSSEE
+405 FSTDED
-410 AVYKGTNILLQTIL
+410 VYKGTNILLNTIL
-424 KIDKERFNK
+424 KLDKEKF

>member
-1 MRKYIIILFSL
+1 MRKHIIIFFS
-12 FISSLFSQT
+12 FFVHSLFSQQPNYT
-21 PSHIVSKKR
+21 VSKER
-30 LLENLK
+30 LLRNLK

-50 RVAYSDFDI
+50 RVAYSDYDI
-59 QAREYIIEYLK
+59 HAREYLKNYLK
-70 NLGLKVEVDYAA
+70 NLGLKVDVDYAA

-89 GANKKLKPIIFGSH
+89 GANKTLKPIIFGSH

-108 NGGHYDG
+108 NGGHFDG

-123 EALETILDSKIITSH
+123 EALETILDSNIVTSH

-158 AGKLS
+158 AGKLNTS
-163 DNALEVKTAS
+163 ALEVKTAS

-179 GVDRLGGNQNRIFEV
+179 GVDRLGGNQKRIFEV
-194 AKSSNDYH
+194 IKSSDDYH

-210 QGNILNKNNIDIGV
+210 QGNILNKSNVDIGV

-234 DVTITGFANH
+234 DVVIEGFANH

-262 FILLVKRIITNVP
+262 FILLVREVISELP
-275 GSQVGT
+275 GNQVGT

-289 GAPNVIPGKVTLSL
+289 GAPNVIPGKVKLSL
-303 EIRDLEE
+303 EIRDLDEN
-310 SKIDFLFR
+310 KIDFLFS
-318 EIEKKA
+318 EIEKES
-324 KIIASNND
+324 KIVASKNE

-356 IIDAANEL
+356 ITDAVTEL

-378 AQDMAVIV
+378 AQDMAIIV

-405 FSSEE
+405 FSTDE
-410 AVYKGTNILLQTIL
+410 AVYKGVNILLNTIL
-424 KIDKERFNK
+424 KLDKEKF

>member
-1 MRKYIIILFSL
+1 MKKFIIVVIAFMGNSIL
-12 FISSLFSQT
+12 SQGQKMT
-21 PSHIVSKKR
+21 VSKVRLSDNLKR
-30 LLENLK
+30 LRVY
-36 KLSEFGINKNNGND
+36 GINEMNGND
-50 RVAYSDFDI
+50 RVAYSDYDI
-59 QAREYIIEYLK
+59 QAREYLKGYLK
-70 NLGLKVEVDYAA
+70 NLGLTVKVDYAA

-89 GANKKLKPIIFGSH
+89 GADKKLKPIIFGSH

-123 EALETILDSKIITSH
+123 EALETILDNKIITSH

-158 AGKLS
+158 AGKLN
-163 DNALEVKTAS
+163 DDALEVKTAS

-179 GVDRLGGNQNRIFEV
+179 GVDRLGGDQRKIFDV
-194 AKSSNDYH
+194 VKSSNDYH

-255 PMITAAD
+255 PMIAAAD
-262 FILLVKRIITNVP
+262 FILLVKNIINEIP
-275 GSQVGT
+275 GNQVGT
-281 VGKIEAYP
+281 VGKIEAFP
-289 GAPNVIPGKVTLSL
+289 GAPNVIPGKVKLSL
-303 EIRDLEE
+303 EIRDLDEN
-310 SKIDFLFR
+310 KIDFLFN
-318 EIEKKA
+318 EIEKRA
-324 KIIASNND
+324 KLIALENE
-332 TTISFSSIDINA
+332 TIISFSSIDINA

-356 IIDAANEL
+356 IIDATNEL
-364 NYSFKKMP
+364 DYSFKKMP

-378 AQDMAVIV
+378 AQDMAIIA

-405 FSSEE
+405 FSTDE
-410 AVYKGTNILLQTIL
+410 AVYKGVNILLNTIL
-424 KIDKERFNK
+424 KLDKVKF

>member
-1 MRKYIIILFSL
+1 MRKYIIIFFSL
-12 FISSLFSQT
+12 LVSSLFSQKPNYT
-21 PSHIVSKKR
+21 VSKER
-30 LLENLK
+30 LLNNLR
-36 KLSEFGINKNNGND
+36 KLSEFGINKNKGND
-50 RVAYSDFDI
+50 RVAYSVYDI
-59 QAREYIIEYLK
+59 RAREYVKEYME

-82 NIIARKE
+82 NIIGRKE
-89 GANKKLKPIIFGSH
+89 GTNKKLKPIIFGSH

-123 EALETILDSKIITSH
+123 EALETILDNNITTSH
-138 PLELIIFTNEEGG
+138 PLELIVFTNEEGG

-158 AGKLS
+158 AGKLNN
-163 DNALEVKTAS
+163 NALGVKTAS

-179 GVDRLGGNQNRIFEV
+179 GVDRLGGNQKKIFEV
-194 AKSSNDYH
+194 IKSSNDYH

-210 QGNILNKNNIDIGV
+210 QGNILNKSNVDIGV

-234 DVTITGFANH
+234 DVVIEGFANH

-262 FILLVKRIITNVP
+262 FILLVRNVISEIP
-275 GSQVGT
+275 GNQVGT
-281 VGKIEAYP
+281 VGKIEALP
-289 GAPNVIPGKVTLSL
+289 GAPNVIPGQVKLSL
-303 EIRDLEE
+303 EIRDLDE

-324 KIIASNND
+324 QIIAVENETN
-332 TTISFSSIDINA
+332 ISFSSIDINA
-344 SPALMNKQIQSL
+344 NPALMNKQIQSL
-356 IIDAANEL
+356 ITDAATEL

-378 AQDMAVIV
+378 AQDMAIIV

-405 FSSEE
+405 FSTDE
-410 AVYKGTNILLQTIL
+410 AVYKGVNILLNTIL
-424 KIDKERFNK
+424 KLDKEKI